1 LPRHRRA
8 RHTFSSAAGGACRLS
23 SGKRYSRILSDVPDY
38 KTFLTVD
45 ELKDSSRRLAEEYPG
60 RVSRIT
66 IGTSR
71 NGEAIECLKIGEG
84 RYRALMFGTPH
95 PNEPVG
101 SIMLDYLSMRL
112 AKEEEP
118 LGSLDF
124 TWYLVKCADPD
135 GTRLNEGWFKG
146 PFTLINYIKN
156 FYRPPHFQQ
165 VEWSF
170 PIDYKTVRFNSPMP
184 ETKALMNIISKG
196 TDFMFSLHNSAFG
209 GVYFYVSEKAPE
221 LCTLYQ
227 TIPRDQDLP
236 LKLGEPEV
244 PYAEKL
250 DEAVYLMPTTS
261 GKYDYL
267 ERNTHKDPKTMI
279 NHGGSSF
286 EYARQFSEVFA
297 LICEVPY
304 FYDGRV
310 CDSSQSD
317 VTRRDAVLESIEI
330 SDRLNRF
337 LKEKYEHIEDCLT
350 VFSRFKESV
359 IDNLKSYEDFNK
371 AKRHWAEATLDP
383 KLSATVA
390 QKFDSYV
397 TERFYRLLP
406 YGMFNRMIQYEL
418 DHGDSLEKS
427 KLRNVMESVEQQL
440 QDEEKKLLDQLRYG
454 VIPIRKLVRVQL
466 EASLES
472 AEYALKTRHRPLM

>member
-1 LPRHRRA
+1 M
-8 RHTFSSAAGGACRLS
+8 S
-23 SGKRYSRILSDVPDY
+23 SGKKYSEMVSDVPNY

-45 ELKDSSRRLAEEYPG
+45 ELKDGSRRLAEEYPNM
-60 RVSRIT
+60 VSRIT

-71 NGEAIECLKIGEG
+71 NGEAIECLKIGRG

-101 SIMLDYLSMRL
+101 SMMLDYLSWRL
-112 AKEEEP
+112 AKEDEP
-118 LGSLDF
+118 LGRLDF

-170 PIDYKTVRFNSPMP
+170 PIDYKTVRFDSPLP

-250 DEAVYLMPTTS
+250 GEAVYLMPTTS
-261 GKYDYL
+261 KKYDYL
-267 ERNTHKDPKTMI
+267 EKHAHKDPKTMI

-286 EYARQFSEVFA
+286 EYARQFSDVFA

-304 FYDGRV
+304 FYDERV
-310 CDSSQSD
+310 CDNSESD
-317 VTRRDAVLESIEI
+317 VTRKEAVLESVEI
-330 SDRLNRF
+330 SDRLNQF
-337 LKEKYEHIEDCLT
+337 LKEKYGEIDRCLT
-350 VFSRFKESV
+350 VFSRFRES
-359 IDNLKSYEDFNK
+359 IEDNVRTFEDYNK
-371 AKRHWAEATLDP
+371 AKRHWAETTLDP
-383 KLSATVA
+383 KSPATVA
-390 QKFDSYV
+390 QKFDSYI

-418 DHGDSLEKS
+418 NHGNSLEKT

-440 QDEEKKLLDQLRYG
+440 QEEEKKLLDQLKYS

-466 EASLES
+466 EAALES
-472 AEYALKTRHRPLM
+472 AEYALKTRSRLPM

>member
-1 LPRHRRA
+1 LN
-8 RHTFSSAAGGACRLS
+8 
-23 SGKRYSRILSDVPDY
+23 SGRRYSEIVSDVPDY

-45 ELKDSSRRLAEEYPG
+45 ELKDSSRRLAEEYPD
-60 RVSRIT
+60 RVSRFT

-71 NGEAIECLKIGEG
+71 NGEAIECLKIGRG
-84 RYRALMFGTPH
+84 RYKALMFGTPH

-101 SIMLDYLSMRL
+101 SMMLDCLSKRL
-112 AKEEEP
+112 AEDEEP
-118 LGSLDF
+118 VRSLDF

-146 PFTLINYIKN
+146 PFTLINYVRN

-170 PIDYKTVRFNSPMP
+170 PIDYKTVRFDSPLP
-184 ETKALMNIISKG
+184 ETKALMSIISKG
-196 TDFMFSLHNSAFG
+196 TNLMFSLHNSAFG
-209 GVYFYVSEKAPE
+209 GVYFYVSKEVPE
-221 LCTLYQ
+221 LCALYQ

-267 ERNTHKDPKTMI
+267 ERHTHIDPKSMI

-286 EYARQFSEVFA
+286 EYARRFSDVFA

-304 FYDGRV
+304 FYDERV
-310 CDSSQSD
+310 CDSSESD
-317 VTRRDAVLESIEI
+317 VTRRDAVLESIET
-330 SDRLNRF
+330 SNRLNRF
-337 LKEKYEHIEDCLT
+337 LEEKYEEIEGCLT
-350 VFSRFKESV
+350 VFSRFRES
-359 IDNLKSYEDFNK
+359 IEDNLRTFEDYNK
-371 AKRHWAEATLDP
+371 AKRHWAETTLDP
-383 KLSATVA
+383 KSLATVA
-390 QKFDSYV
+390 QKFDSCV

-418 DHGDSLEKS
+418 GQGDSREEP
-427 KLRNVMESVEQQL
+427 KLRNAMRSVEEEL
-440 QDEEKKLLDQLRYG
+440 QDEEKKLLGQLRYS

-466 EASLES
+466 EAALES
-472 AEYALKTRHRPLM
+472 ADYALKTNPRPLM